1 MSVNRMSLN
10 DGSIMP
16 KQCIET
22 LAQFNDRSCLRRYN
36 SAGECPD
43 IVNAI
48 CERDGVKPGN
58 VFIENGSGPVLKMA
72 FHMLFEDYIRSSWT
86 RMASHLVGR
95 PGVTMVIVSPTYEK
109 VVNGAI
115 RGGVGIHPIV
125 LDEANGFQLDLKKL
139 EAAIQ
144 KPCIVYL
151 PNPNNPTGNLLVT
164 RDEIIDL
171 VERYPKN
178 TFWVDEA
185 YVQYMDPK
193 IHQPVSDLV
202 PKYDNLFVSRSF
214 SFAYGLAGIH
224 VGYLI
229 APESFIERMEKKSTP
244 YRVGKLQESVVVTA
258 LRNADEHLRDVRAL
272 CAQEQARIGEAL
284 DQIDGI
290 TWYPSSANFI
300 LCKWPDTNTT
310 TKFLA
315 DMLAAG
321 VRLRPFAAP
330 EMANHFRIT
339 LGLPEDTDQLL
350 EALQVVTHYRG
361 SEALPPPSQQAVSE
375 DAAAVGA

>member
-1 MSVNRMSLN
+1 
-10 DGSIMP
+10 
-16 KQCIET
+16 
-22 LAQFNDRSCLRRYN
+22 
-36 SAGECPD
+36 
-43 IVNAI
+43 
-48 CERDGVKPGN
+48 
-58 VFIENGSGPVLKMA
+58 
-72 FHMLFEDYIRSSWT
+72 
-86 RMASHLVGR
+86 
-95 PGVTMVIVSPTYEK
+95 
-109 VVNGAI
+109 
-115 RGGVGIHPIV
+115 
-125 LDEANGFQLDLKKL
+125 LDETNGFQLDLKKL

-193 IHQPVSDLV
+193 VHQPVSDLV
-202 PKYDNLFVSRSF
+202 PKHDNLFVSRSF

-258 LRNADEHLRDVRAL
+258 LQNADEHLRDVRAL
-272 CAQEQARIGEAL
+272 CAQEQARIGEVL

-315 DMLAAG
+315 DML
-321 VRLRPFAAP
+321 

-339 LGLPEDTDQLL
+339 LGLAEDTDKLL
-350 EALQVVTHYRG
+350 EALQAVTHYRG
-361 SEALPPPSQQAVSE
+361 SEVTPPSSQQAASE
-375 DAAAVGA
+375 DAKAVGV